1 MTLDTVWYPNTVFFP
16 FACHNFPFMR
26 ILLYEHRHIFDGDF
40 PILLVLCGAEDRYE
54 MDRLESSRLHNE
66 VMMRFDQVAG
76 LQQWRPMEVANATG
90 PSVVL
95 PQWWWFPARS
105 GRNGL
110 MEINLKR

>member
-66 VMMRFDQVAG
+66 VMMRFDQLRGSSNGVRWKLQMPPG
-76 LQQWRPMEVANATG
+76 LRWCSPNGGGFQPG
-90 PSVVL
+90 PVEMV
-95 PQWWWFPARS
+95 
-105 GRNGL
+105 
-110 MEINLKR
+110 